1 MNAADRDAKIAD
13 AKINQPH
20 KSFASYDPATG
31 KTKIVNVRHKGDGQ
45 LRKVVVDGLVSEQ
58 DQQG

>member
-1 MNAADRDAKIAD
+1 MNASDRDVKIAD
-13 AKINQPH
+13 AKINRPH
-20 KSFASYDPATG
+20 AVIKRYDEATG